1 MTKENNEGERS
12 DWMVF
17 QQDVL
22 DVLRQYEGFMDFSER
37 VGSLR
42 DDSRPDFVARIS
54 REDKKEIWV
63 VDAKRKPEVDSEDFQ
78 RMRKYLE
85 MLESNPIDIG
95 LEMGEIS
102 EYETRGV
109 FVTSSGELNLDEFEQ
124 VKFSGLH
131 QFLQRELVY
140 TDTEKVVRDVAKMME
155 RKELSQSQAR
165 LLFRSLK
172 PFDRSRN
179 RALKVLEELETDYV
193 GLELEK
199 APFDQ
204 ELPVEAILRHEPRG
218 KVFMIDVPY
227 SRKEL
232 EKVPEKVEEVKKVL
246 KGSEEEVYFA
256 ALDTFKTGTKL
267 SHVYSI
273 DELSEE
279 IRKTASVLSPE
290 EVAEMFEPKIKTE
303 RNWRNGFLEI
313 RDEGELG
320 FSMRVATDDDIR
332 YRVEVE
338 PGGKALESI
347 RERKMNT
354 RNSFGEIKDGKLNVE
369 FKVKEGLEVEHD
381 STREK
386 LSGFRDTVKSVYSSS
401 VNPVLSRKVRATVE

>member
-1 MTKENNEGERS
+1 MTKEKDDRDRS

-17 QQDVL
+17 QEDVL

-63 VDAKRKPEVDSEDFQ
+63 VDAKRKPELDSEDYS

-109 FVTSSGELNLDEFEQ
+109 FVTSSGDLQLEEFEQ

-172 PFDRSRN
+172 PFDRSRE
-179 RALKVLEELETDYV
+179 RALEVLEELETDYV
-193 GLELEK
+193 GLELDE

-204 ELPVEAILRHEPRG
+204 ELPVEAVLRHENRG

-232 EKVPEKVEEVKKVL
+232 ERVPEKVEEVKKAL
-246 KGSEEEVYFA
+246 KDAEEEVYFA
-256 ALDTFKTGTKL
+256 ALDTFKTG
-267 SHVYSI
+267 SQHPHVYGI
-273 DELSEE
+273 EDLSEE
-279 IRKTASVLSPE
+279 IRKTASVLSPV
-290 EVAEMFEPKIKTE
+290 EVAEIFEPKIETE
-303 RNWRNGFLEI
+303 REWRDGHLKVSDR
-313 RDEGELG
+313 RDLG
-320 FSMRVATDDDIR
+320 FSMRIATGDDVN
-332 YRVEVE
+332 YRIEVE
-338 PGGKALESI
+338 PGRKVLESI
-347 RERKMNT
+347 KERKINT
-354 RNSFGEIKDGKLNVE
+354 RNSLGEIKNGKMEIEFSVE
-369 FKVKEGLEVEHD
+369 EGLEIQHD
-381 STREK
+381 STHET
-386 LSGFRDTVKSVYSSS
+386 LSGFRDTVKAVYSSS
-401 VNPVLSRKVRATVE
+401 VNPVLSKKVKATVE